1 MAVTTTITEKVQYTD
16 VDSHLSNCI
25 GGTGEDYRM
34 LEPNTKDIYGGIL
47 AIRGWYGDNLSS
59 CCMLKSISIHLEGVC
74 ENTNFKCD
82 CDFATM
88 VLTTN
93 DDLSKN
99 TKFTVGSYSK
109 EGTFSKTFKSGS
121 WQSVDNTVAVTK
133 YNGGSVPANTVF
145 PGVKLVFWN
154 GNRLTTVKCK
164 IRNVTIS
171 ATRTRACWVIFE
183 GDGITKTK
191 TMYDHGA
198 VPSYGSTPTRVG
210 YDFVGWK
217 SGGTTYTG
225 ALPAAGE
232 QDVTYTA
239 VWEIAYVIM
248 HYIGNGATSGEDAR
262 IGQQRDI
269 SCTLKSISNWLEKK
283 YAVQLHHND
292 GNDTSETLYSS
303 AEFLGWYTA
312 AKDGERV
319 GGSGDSYTPTN
330 HIDLYAHWSEM
341 SAVTLETITRK
352 GYTFLGWYTA
362 AEGGT
367 KVGDGGDSYT
377 PTENAVHLYA
387 QWSSNAINQFRI
399 GSKSP
404 EFYLG
409 QTPVFKI
416 FKGATEI
423 YYNPFVKD
431 TLVSLPYGSKIK
443 FGSYPTTEE
452 KLVWFIVDKGH
463 TGYPLGSVTLMAKQ
477 PVAALCFDNDEPNN
491 DNVKAQR
498 GGNPRYSLSN
508 ISQWLNAQ
516 ELQGWFVKQH
526 EADAEPDYASQA
538 GFLSCFHPQEISSI
552 LNTTLNIPVPDFET
566 GNFLTCDVVETKV
579 FIPSST
585 EVGYPSYGDKFNG
598 KTTSSIFRHLP
609 YDDIPSNYCWT
620 RTARGQS
627 SNLFLYS
634 QRSNDAQSAD
644 TSHGIQP
651 IINLPGFLDVSENPD
666 SDGCY
671 TVIF

>member
-1 MAVTTTITEKVQYTD
+1 MASYLYKAIGEMESGSTTEYNIEITPNKAKSETESYIPKYAKLTNVEVILEWKTNIPYALGQATYKLYINGEKVGSD
-16 VDSHLSNCI
+16 CKAWDSYFTNTHSNLQDHFYSEHEYPGVPKGNI
-25 GGTGEDYRM
+25 KANLTGSYR
-34 LEPNTKDIYGGIL
+34 
-47 AIRGWYGDNLSS
+47 
-59 CCMLKSISIHLEGVC
+59 
-74 ENTNFKCD
+74 
-82 CDFATM
+82 
-88 VLTTN
+88 
-93 DDLSKN
+93 
-99 TKFTVGSYSK
+99 KFTVKHLDIKYTYENPKFVISLSQQG
-109 EGTFSKTFKSGS
+109 EGTVSGEGTYD
-121 WQSVDNTVAVTK
+121 VGTNATITAT
-133 YNGGSVPANTVF
+133 PAKGYKFLKWLEDGDTN
-145 PGVKLVFWN
+145 
-154 GNRLTTVKCK
+154 
-164 IRNVTIS
+164 
-171 ATRTRACWVIFE
+171 ATRTVTVAN
-183 GDGITKTK
+183 GSQTQ
-191 TMYDHGA
+191 Y
-198 VPSYGSTPTRVG
+198 STPLNR
-210 YDFVGWK
+210 
-217 SGGTTYTG
+217 
-225 ALPAAGE
+225 
-232 QDVTYTA
+232 TA
-239 VWEIAYVIM
+239 VFEKVPCTITYD
-248 HYIGNGATSGEDAR
+248 GNGATYGTVNAQEGFVGE
-262 IGQQRDI
+262 
-269 SCTLKSISNWLEKK
+269 SLKLPICN
-283 YAVQLHHND
+283 
-292 GNDTSETLYSS
+292 TSEPSVKTEFYKYWVVVLYYNEGDLDADHLLVSR
-303 AEFLGWYTA
+303 ADFLGWYTA
-312 AKDGERV
+312 AEDGERV
-319 GGSGDSYTPTN
+319 GGGGDSYTPTGS
-330 HIDLYAHWSEM
+330 ITLYAHWSEM
-341 SAVTLETITRK
+341 PAVTLETITRK

-377 PTENAVHLYA
+377 PTENAVHLYV

-409 QTPVFKI
+409 QIPVLKI
-416 FKGATEI
+416 FKGTQEI

-516 ELQGWFVKQH
+516 EPQGWFVKQH

>member
-1 MAVTTTITEKVQYTD
+1 MAVTITKSNIAITIE
-16 VDSHLSNCI
+16 SLS
-25 GGTGEDYRM
+25 GGTGT
-34 LEPNTKDIYGGIL
+34 TKNGSQYET
-47 AIRGWYGDNLSS
+47 
-59 CCMLKSISIHLEGVC
+59 K
-74 ENTNFKCD
+74 NFKKETINPGYIGANFPE
-82 CDFATM
+82 DFSQLSNACK
-88 VLTTN
+88 LTQITAHGEFSSFVSYLSTDMQIIFNTQGVIHNHNGVDITFGGYKETASRYCHHN
-93 DDLSKN
+93 D
-99 TKFTVGSYSK
+99 FI
-109 EGTFSKTFKSGS
+109 S
-121 WQSVDNTVAVTK
+121 WNVTHE
-133 YNGGSVPANTVF
+133 GSVPCREASDMRLSLQF
-145 PGVKLVFWN
+145 N
-154 GNRLTTVKCK
+154 GPAYELNRTAK
-164 IRNVTIS
+164 IKSITLGY
-171 ATRTRACWVIFE
+171 TRTRACYITFK
-183 GDGITKTK
+183 GDGITETK
-191 TMYDHGA
+191 TMYDYGA
-198 VPSYGSTPTRVG
+198 VPSYGSIPTRAG
-210 YDFVGWK
+210 YDFLGWK

-239 VWEIAYVIM
+239 VWDMAFVVIN
-248 HYIGNGATSGEDAR
+248 YIGNGATSGEQAR
-262 IGQQRDI
+262 ITQQRDI
-269 SCTLKSISNWLEKK
+269 SCTLESNWFERK

-292 GNDTSETLYSS
+292 GKDTVETLYSS
-303 AEFLGWYTA
+303 ADFLGWYTA
-312 AKDGERV
+312 AEGGTKV
-319 GGSGDSYTPTN
+319 GDSGDSYTPTN
-330 HIDLYAHWSEM
+330 DINLYAHWSAM
-341 SAVTLETITRK
+341 KAVTLETITRK

-377 PTENAVHLYA
+377 PTENTVHLYA

-399 GSKSP
+399 RSKSP
-404 EFYLG
+404 GFYLG

-585 EVGYPSYGDKFNG
+585 EVGYPSYGDNFNR
-598 KTTSSIFRHLP
+598 KTTSSIFRHLL

-634 QRSNDAQSAD
+634 QQSNDAQSAD